1 MNSICLIVLTFVS
14 CTHSLSFQFAA
25 TQSPNRQLHYGDKKF
40 AVTCDPTRKCATDTT
55 SRSTC
60 ERWGCCFQNN
70 KCYSTKHFIMNEE
83 SSEKKAPALF
93 TVPVDD
99 EYGGPIGA
107 TRAEA
112 LKYCQDNFPNGQL
125 AVPTA
130 TDDWLTLSGRTEKFK
145 NVDDSI
151 RSTGY
156 EFHIHLDYYWGTD
169 DVTTVDGEFF
179 TKGADFQHARFY
191 QDSTLTT
198 VTMLGLRIE
207 NGSQNNARI
216 LCQHD

>member
-93 TVPVDD
+93 TVPVHDK
-99 EYGGPIGA
+99 YGYPLSA
-107 TRAEA
+107 SRAEA
-112 LKYCQDNFPNGQL
+112 LKYCQDNYPNGQL
-125 AVPTA
+125 PVPTA
-130 TDDWLTLSGRTEKFK
+130 TDDWLTLSGRTKKFN
-145 NVDDSI
+145 NVFDGSM
-151 RSTGY
+151 SGF
-156 EFHIHLDYYWGTD
+156 EFHIHLDYDYDTD
-169 DVTTVDGEFF
+169 DVTTVDGEVVM
-179 TKGADFQHARFY
+179 KGAQFEGTAFY
-191 QDSTLTT
+191 TESHYTSLTI
-198 VTMLGLRIE
+198 LDLKIE
-207 NGSQNNARI
+207 NGDPNDVYI

>member
-151 RSTGY
+151 RSTY
-156 EFHIHLDYYWGTD
+156 EFHIHLDYDWGTD
-169 DVTTVDGEFF
+169 DVTTVDGEFVM
-179 TKGADFQHARFY
+179 KGADFQHAKFY
-191 QDSTLTT
+191 QDSNYPS
-198 VTMLGLRIE
+198 VTMIGLRIE
-207 NGSQNNARI
+207 NGSPDNAYI